1 MVSLLLRDRH
11 YFIFLDP
18 MCEVRKLYDFLGMD
32 LTPQAETAMIN
43 YLNNDPKKKV
53 YGKHV
58 YKKGSHF
65 SREFIEREYKEY
77 IDLMSKRFK
86 REDIV

>member
-1 MVSLLLRDRH
+1 
-11 YFIFLDP
+11 
-18 MCEVRKLYDFLGMD
+18 
-32 LTPQAETAMIN
+32 MIN

-65 SREFIEREYKEY
+65 SKEFIEKEFKEY
-77 IDLMSKRFK
+77 IDLMSKRVK
-86 REDIV
+86 HEDII

>member
-1 MVSLLLRDRH
+1 MTFTS
-11 YFIFLDP
+11 
-18 MCEVRKLYDFLGMD
+18 E
-32 LTPQAETAMIN
+32 AEAAMIN
-43 YLNNDPKKKV
+43 YLNNDPKKNV

-65 SREFIEREYKEY
+65 SKEFIEREFAEY

-86 REDIV
+86 REDIL

>member
-1 MVSLLLRDRH
+1 MN
-11 YFIFLDP
+11 
-18 MCEVRKLYDFLGMD
+18 
-32 LTPQAETAMIN
+32 LTLEAEAAMIN
-43 YLNNDPKKKV
+43 YLNNDPKKNV

-65 SREFIEREYKEY
+65 SKEFIEKEFKEY

-86 REDIV
+86 RENIL

>member
-1 MVSLLLRDRH
+1 M
-11 YFIFLDP
+11 IFCLISLDP
-18 MCEVRKLYDFLGMD
+18 LAEVRKLYDFLGMD
-32 LTPQAETAMIN
+32 LTPEAESAMMN

-65 SREFIEREYKEY
+65 SREFIEREFKEY
-77 IDLMSKRFK
+77 VDIMTKTFNLK
-86 REDIV
+86 DIVHV